1 MFRFVLMI
9 DITDWKWKDALF
21 MAALPHLI
29 FNREQWE
36 YLLKQYEIGKV
47 TFLSRTEKMK
57 LKMKI
62 EKQDKT

>member
-1 MFRFVLMI
+1 
-9 DITDWKWKDALF
+9 

-36 YLLKQYEIGKV
+36 YLLKQYKIGKV